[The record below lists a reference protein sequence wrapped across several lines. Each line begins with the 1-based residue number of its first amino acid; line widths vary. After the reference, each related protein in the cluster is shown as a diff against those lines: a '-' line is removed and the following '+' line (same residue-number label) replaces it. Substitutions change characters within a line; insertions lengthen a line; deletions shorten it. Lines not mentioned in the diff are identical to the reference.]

1 MNNILEERWGLAL
14 GRIQEIVREAGAGM
28 AEKNPWR
35 DYFVR
40 TARFLQLAAESG
52 AGWKEFTFEEKR
64 EGTLCYMKTFCLHTT
79 GIPTETLYMQSN
91 VWEITGV
98 I

>member
-1 MNNILEERWGLAL
+1 MENILEERWGLAL

-28 AEKNPWR
+28 AEKSPWR

-52 AGWKEFTFEEKR
+52 AGWKEFTFEEKKR
-64 EGTLCYMKTFCLHTT
+64 RNAL
-79 GIPTETLYMQSN
+79 LYEDILPAYFRQSY
-91 VWEITGV
+91 
-98 I
+98 